1 MSVAAAAAALVRTI
15 GYLIS
20 YDVKGVVL
28 DLLAPDSR
36 CKPSLRT

>member
-1 MSVAAAAAALVRTI
+1 MSVAAAVALVRTI

-28 DLLAPDSR
+28 ES
-36 CKPSLRT
+36 SGS